1 VALGLASAHPERVD
15 AVVVY
20 EPPLM
25 SLIPLGR
32 RGSYANLPARI
43 VAAHAA
49 GGKAAATRVF
59 LEAIGAGETLAKA
72 SASTRAALLDA
83 GDGVLSDVGAMDE
96 AIVDLSLIRCPVVL
110 VSGDASDPFY
120 APIADAAAASIPQ
133 ARRVRLPG
141 MTHDAPIIHPDAL
154 AELIHDALAG
164 RADPGPGTIGG

>member
-1 VALGLASAHPERVD
+1 
-15 AVVVY
+15 
-20 EPPLM
+20 M
-25 SLIPLGR
+25 SLLPSGHW
-32 RGSYANLPARI
+32 GGHANLPARI

-83 GDGVLSDVGAMDE
+83 GDGVLADVGAMDE
-96 AIVDLSLIRCPVVL
+96 AVVDLGLIRCPVVL
-110 VSGDASDPFY
+110 VTGDASEPFY

-141 MTHDAPIIHPDAL
+141 MTHDAPITRPAAL

-164 RADPGPGTIGG
+164 RSGPGPVTVSG